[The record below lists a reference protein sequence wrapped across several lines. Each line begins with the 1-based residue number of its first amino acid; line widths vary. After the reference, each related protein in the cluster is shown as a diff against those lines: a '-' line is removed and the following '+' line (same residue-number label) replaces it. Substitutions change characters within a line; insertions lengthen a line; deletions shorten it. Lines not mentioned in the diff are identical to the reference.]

1 MVKIMEENIENKDL
15 IARCV
20 ICGKLIEGETFEEF
34 EDNLKKHVEWH
45 KSRGE
50 L

>member
-1 MVKIMEENIENKDL
+1 MVRIMESIGNKDL

-20 ICGKLIEGETFEEF
+20 ICSQIISGETFEEF
-34 EDNLKKHVEWH
+34 EDNLRKHVEWH
-45 KSRGE
+45 RLRGD

>member
-1 MVKIMEENIENKDL
+1 MVKIMEENIKNKDL

-20 ICGKLIEGETFEEF
+20 ICGQTISGETFEGFKEKLR
-34 EDNLKKHVEWH
+34 EHVEWH